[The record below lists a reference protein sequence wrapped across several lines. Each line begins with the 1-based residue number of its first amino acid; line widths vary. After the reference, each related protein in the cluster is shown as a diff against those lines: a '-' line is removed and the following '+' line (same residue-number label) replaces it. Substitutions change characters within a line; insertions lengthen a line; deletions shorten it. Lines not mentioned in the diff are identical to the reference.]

1 MRKVIEEEEDPK
13 EVKTKEKKT
22 IMENRSLINPFLILK
37 ERGRI
42 KSPGKVDLKA
52 LKTRKRILLMM
63 KLHMN
68 QTFRQ
73 FSKDYFSINPMNRLI
88 EN

>member
-13 EVKTKEKKT
+13 EVRTKEKKI
-22 IMENRSLINPFLILK
+22 IMGKSSLINPSPILK

-42 KSPGKVDLKA
+42 KSPGKGGQKA
-52 LKTRKRILLMM
+52 QKTRKRILLMM

-68 QTFRQ
+68 QIFRQ
-73 FSKDYFSINPMNRLI
+73 FSKDYFSIKPMNRLI

>member
-1 MRKVIEEEEDPK
+1 MRKAIEEEEDPK
-13 EVKTKEKKT
+13 EVRTKEKKI
-22 IMENRSLINPFLILK
+22 IMENNSLINPSLILK

-42 KSPGKVDLKA
+42 KSPGKGGQRV

-68 QTFRQ
+68 QIFRQ
-73 FSKDYFSINPMNRLI
+73 FSKDYFSIKPINRLI